1 MDSTTA
7 RQRRGTAKP
16 SMKKN
21 ALRVLLALA
30 TGSATGQGAA
40 PPALRCFISLQ
51 IAIFRGA
58 LPWGPDFCLLLE
70 KRKRPCGFY

>member
-21 ALRVLLALA
+21 AR
-30 TGSATGQGAA
+30 GSFSHWPQGAQLA
-40 PPALRCFISLQ
+40 REPPPRAALLHLPPQ
-51 IAIFRGA
+51 IASSVVRFRG
-58 LPWGPDFCLLLE
+58 GPTFAS
-70 KRKRPCGFY
+70 F

>member
-30 TGSATGQGAA
+30 TGSATGQGAQLA
-40 PPALRCFISLQ
+40 SPPRDALLHLPRNCSSVVR
-51 IAIFRGA
+51 FRGDPTFA
-58 LPWGPDFCLLLE
+58 SF
-70 KRKRPCGFY
+70 

>member
-40 PPALRCFISLQ
+40 PRALLHLPPQ

-58 LPWGPDFCLLLE
+58 LPWRPDFSSLLE
-70 KRKRPCGFY
+70 KRKLPCGFY

>member
-40 PPALRCFISLQ
+40 PALRCFISLL
-51 IAIFRGA
+51 RLL
-58 LPWGPDFCLLLE
+58 LPWCASVGANL
-70 KRKRPCGFY
+70 GM

>member
-21 ALRVLLALA
+21 ALRVLLARP
-30 TGSATGQGAA
+30 QGAQLA
-40 PPALRCFISLQ
+40 REPPPPRCAGFISLQ
-51 IAIFRGA
+51 IAIFLLVRFRG
-58 LPWGPDFCLLLE
+58 GPTFAC
-70 KRKRPCGFY
+70 F

>member
-7 RQRRGTAKP
+7 RQRRGTAKS

>member
-16 SMKKN
+16 SMKKKCT
-21 ALRVLLALA
+21 VLLALA